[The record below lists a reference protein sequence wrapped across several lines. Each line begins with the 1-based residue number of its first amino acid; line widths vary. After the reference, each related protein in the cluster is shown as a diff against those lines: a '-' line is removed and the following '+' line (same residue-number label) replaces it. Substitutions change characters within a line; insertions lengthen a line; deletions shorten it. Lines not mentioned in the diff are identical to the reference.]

1 MKKEYYI
8 YLTTNLVNGKK
19 YIGQHYGQL
28 DDKYYG
34 SGVIIAKAI
43 AEYGKENFVKEILEI
58 TTQEQIDEIEKYYIQ
73 KYNAVEDDNFY
84 NISEGGQNGNGWKY
98 AQQYWNE
105 HSEEAKQIQQNNM
118 KKLRQWWKEHPKELE
133 ANNKLLVEEAKKWR
147 LAHPEEVKQHMKKI
161 NQAKEKWQQEHPE
174 EHQNQIDKWRIAGS
188 KANSKKVLCITT
200 NEEFESASAAG
211 RFYNI
216 PQPNISKCCRGE
228 RNSAGK
234 HPETGEKMVWKYI

>member
-1 MKKEYYI
+1 MKKQYYI

-19 YIGQHYGQL
+19 YIGQHYGRL
-28 DDKYYG
+28 DDKYFG
-34 SGVIIAKAI
+34 SGVVITKAI

-58 TTQEQIDEIEKYYIQ
+58 TTQEQIDEVEKYYIQ

-84 NISEGGQNGNGWKY
+84 NISDGGQNGNGWKY
-98 AQQYWNE
+98 AHQYWLE
-105 HSEEAKQIQQNNM
+105 HPKEAKRVQEHNIQQAQ
-118 KKLRQWWKEHPKELE
+118 QWWKEHPEEQEVNKQRLLE
-133 ANNKLLVEEAKKWR
+133 NSAKWR
-147 LAHPEEVKQHMKKI
+147 QEHPKEVQEHMKKV

-174 EHQNQIDKWRIAGS
+174 EHQNQIDQWRMAGS

-216 PQPNISKCCRGE
+216 PQPNISKCCKGE

>member
-8 YLTTNLVNGKK
+8 YLTTNLINGKK
-19 YIGQHYGQL
+19 YIGQHYGRL
-28 DDKYYG
+28 DDKYFG
-34 SGVIIAKAI
+34 SGILITKAI

-58 TTQEQIDEIEKYYIQ
+58 TTQEQIDEVEKYYIQ

-84 NISEGGQNGNGWKY
+84 NISEGGQNGNGWKH
-98 AQQYWNE
+98 AHQYWLE
-105 HSEEAKQIQQNNM
+105 HPEKAKLIWERNIQQ
-118 KKLRQWWKEHPKELE
+118 LQQWWKEHPEEQEINKQRLLE
-133 ANNKLLVEEAKKWR
+133 NSTKWR
-147 LAHPEEVKQHMKKI
+147 QEHPEEVQKLMKKV
-161 NQAKEKWQQEHPE
+161 NRAKEKWQQEHPE
-174 EHQNQIDKWRIAGS
+174 EHRNQINEWRMAGS

-228 RNSAGK
+228 RKSAGK
-234 HPETGEKMVWKYI
+234 HPKTGEKMMWKYI

>member
-1 MKKEYYI
+1 MKKQYYI
-8 YLTTNLVNGKK
+8 YLTTNLINGKK
-19 YIGQHYGQL
+19 YIGQHYGRL
-28 DDKYYG
+28 DDKYFG
-34 SGVIIAKAI
+34 SGVIITKAI

-58 TTQEQIDEIEKYYIQ
+58 TTQEQIDEVEKYYIQ

-98 AQQYWNE
+98 AHQYWLE
-105 HSEEAKQIQQNNM
+105 HPKEAKRVQEHNMQQAQ
-118 KKLRQWWKEHPKELE
+118 QWWKEHPEE
-133 ANNKLLVEEAKKWR
+133 QEVNKQRLLDNSTKWR
-147 LAHPEEVKQHMKKI
+147 QEHPKEVQEHMKKI
-161 NQAKEKWQQEHPE
+161 NQAKEKWQKEHPE
-174 EHQNQIDKWRIAGS
+174 EHQNQIDKWRMAGS

>member
-1 MKKEYYI
+1 MKQHYI
-8 YLTTNLVNGKK
+8 YLTTNLINGKQ
-19 YIGQHYGQL
+19 YIGQHYGEL
-28 DDKYYG
+28 NDSYYG
-34 SGVIIAKAI
+34 SGVVIAKAI
-43 AEYGKENFVKEILEI
+43 QQYGKENFTKEILAI
-58 TTQEQIDEIEKYYIQ
+58 TTQEEIDELEKFYIAQ
-73 KYNAVEDDNFY
+73 FNAVESDNFY
-84 NISEGGQNGNGWKY
+84 NLSEGGQQGNGWAHAHKY
-98 AQQYWNE
+98 WQD
-105 HSEEAKQIQQNNM
+105 HPEEAKRVQQENM
-118 KKLRQWWKEHPKELE
+118 TKLQQWWRE
-133 ANNKLLVEEAKKWR
+133 
-147 LAHPEEVKQHMKKI
+147 HPEELKANNEKLIESARKWRENNPHKVQEHMKKV

-174 EHQNQIDKWRIAGS
+174 EHQNQIDEWRMAGS

>member
-1 MKKEYYI
+1 MKQHYI
-8 YLTTNLVNGKK
+8 YLTTNLANGKQ
-19 YIGQHYGQL
+19 YIGQHYGEL
-28 DDKYYG
+28 NDSYYG

-43 AEYGKENFVKEILEI
+43 QQYGKENFTKEILAI
-58 TTQEQIDEIEKYYIQ
+58 TTQEEIDELEKFYIAQ
-73 KYNAVEDDNFY
+73 FNAVESDNFY
-84 NISEGGQNGNGWKY
+84 NLSEGGQQGDGWAHAHKY
-98 AQQYWNE
+98 WQD
-105 HSEEAKQIQQNNM
+105 HPEEAKRVQQENM
-118 KKLRQWWKEHPKELE
+118 AKLQQWWRE
-133 ANNKLLVEEAKKWR
+133 
-147 LAHPEEVKQHMKKI
+147 HPEELKANNEKLIESARKWRENNPHKVQEHMKEI

-174 EHQNQIDKWRIAGS
+174 EHQNQIDEWRMAGS

-234 HPETGEKMVWKYI
+234 HPETGAKMVWKYI

>member
-1 MKKEYYI
+1 MSKNTYKGECYMKKEYYI

-19 YIGQHYGQL
+19 YIGQHYG
-28 DDKYYG
+28 DINDKYLG
-34 SGVIIAKAI
+34 SGVAFTRALNK
-43 AEYGKENFVKEILEI
+43 YGKENFQKEILEV
-58 TTQEQIDEIEKYYIQ
+58 TTKDKVNEREQYYINL
-73 KYNAVEDDNFY
+73 YNAFLSDEYYNLTPGGESLNVE
-84 NISEGGQNGNGWKY
+84 
-98 AQQYWNE
+98 
-105 HSEEAKQIQQNNM
+105 
-118 KKLRQWWKEHPKELE
+118 
-133 ANNKLLVEEAKKWR
+133 
-147 LAHPEEVKQHMKKI
+147 KI
-161 NQAKEKWQQEHPE
+161 NQAKEQWQKEHPE

>member
-1 MKKEYYI
+1 MEKQYYI

-19 YIGQHYGQL
+19 YIGQHYGRL
-28 DDKYYG
+28 DDKYFG
-34 SGVIIAKAI
+34 SGVIITKAI
-43 AEYGKENFVKEILEI
+43 AEYGKENFIKEILEI
-58 TTQEQIDEIEKYYIQ
+58 TTQEQIDEVEKYYIQ

-84 NISEGGQNGNGWKY
+84 NISDGGQNGNGWKY
-98 AQQYWNE
+98 AHQYWLE
-105 HSEEAKQIQQNNM
+105 HPKEAKRVQEHNIQQVQ
-118 KKLRQWWKEHPKELE
+118 QWWKEHPEEQEINKQRLLE
-133 ANNKLLVEEAKKWR
+133 NSTKWR
-147 LAHPEEVKQHMKKI
+147 QEHPKEVQKHMKKV

-174 EHQNQIDKWRIAGS
+174 EHQNQIDEWRMAGS